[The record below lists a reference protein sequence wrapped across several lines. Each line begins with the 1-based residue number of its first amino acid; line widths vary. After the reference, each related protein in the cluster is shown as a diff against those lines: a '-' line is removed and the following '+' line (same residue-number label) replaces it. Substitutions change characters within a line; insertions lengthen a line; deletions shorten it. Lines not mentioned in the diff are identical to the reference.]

1 MVKDF
6 QEITGIPDG
15 TELLVLLNLDAVL
28 AVKESEI
35 QNWRENDI
43 FEEIENCG
51 QNSVSVRWVMN
62 EKIKGEKSAT
72 KNA

>member
-35 QNWRENDI
+35 QN
-43 FEEIENCG
+43 
-51 QNSVSVRWVMN
+51 
-62 EKIKGEKSAT
+62 
-72 KNA
+72 